1 MPKHTTRGVIR
12 FHIDPFGCVNN
23 LFDKE
28 PPIIASN
35 YGGTNGNTYVETYDP
50 VGRRIFMSATLQF

>member
-1 MPKHTTRGVIR
+1 MLRLG
-12 FHIDPFGCVNN
+12 VNN